1 LPAVARKVGRT
12 RTGRQGFE
20 GWHWLRCRLME
31 IRIDMG
37 RSKAHDKP
45 ATISVA
51 GLSSN
56 ETED

>member
-1 LPAVARKVGRT
+1 
-12 RTGRQGFE
+12 
-20 GWHWLRCRLME
+20 ME